1 MREAQSTA
9 APNHMATDGVA
20 SGAGQGEIA
29 GLVQEV
35 YKLHGQAGSFLLISI
50 HVRFSHAMPF

>member
-1 MREAQSTA
+1 
-9 APNHMATDGVA
+9 MATDGVA